1 MRGED
6 LMSLTQLNFRLP
18 LWQKRRIE
26 IFAKTDCK
34 TIEGFLQ
41 DAINDI
47 FDARIEE
54 LETEAQVLAQYAEKS
69 RIQMKYRHTN
79 PIKQG

>member
-6 LMSLTQLNFRLP
+6 LMALTQLNFRLP

-26 IFAKTDCK
+26 IFAKTDNK

-41 DAINDI
+41 DAIDSI
-47 FDARIEE
+47 FDNRISE
-54 LETEAQVLAQYAEKS
+54 LEEEAKILASYADNARVK
-69 RIQMKYRHTN
+69 RKYDHTG
-79 PIKQG
+79 PTGQ